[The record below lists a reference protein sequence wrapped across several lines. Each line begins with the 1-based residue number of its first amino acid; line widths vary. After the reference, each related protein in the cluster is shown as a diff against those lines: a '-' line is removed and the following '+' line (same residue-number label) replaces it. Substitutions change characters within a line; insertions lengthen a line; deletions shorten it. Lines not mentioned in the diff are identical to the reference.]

1 MFLVNHSYDY
11 NGNNNEKLYLFHFF
25 SLEFLIGGELQLRH
39 HVLKDYTGENLY
51 MFHTGLPAKEKDF
64 RGNVV
69 SVQGQRGI
77 LSCFAAH
84 PTMPSLVAAGA
95 FSGDGQF
102 ECFSGQWYS

>member
-1 MFLVNHSYDY
+1 M
-11 NGNNNEKLYLFHFF
+11 
-25 SLEFLIGGELQLRH
+25 I
-39 HVLKDYTGENLY
+39 
-51 MFHTGLPAKEKDF
+51 
-64 RGNVV
+64 

-102 ECFSGQWYS
+102 ECFFFWSMVQLVFFVVGGVKISPR